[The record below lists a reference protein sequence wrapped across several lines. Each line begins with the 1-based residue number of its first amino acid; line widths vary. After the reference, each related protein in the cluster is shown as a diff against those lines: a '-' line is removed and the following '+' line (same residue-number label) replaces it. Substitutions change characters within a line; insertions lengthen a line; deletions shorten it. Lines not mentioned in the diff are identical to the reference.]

1 MKIIILSSILVP
13 FVPKLRKNK
22 MNDDSGKKR
31 MKDFQAPRY
40 LVPIIVGMSVICIF
54 LFIMKYYFGGI

>member
-1 MKIIILSSILVP
+1 
-13 FVPKLRKNK
+13 
-22 MNDDSGKKR
+22 MNDDRGKKR

-54 LFIMKYYFGGI
+54 LFIMKYYFGGT